1 MRMDTTPGL
10 KPVVWIGSSRTDLAS
25 LPEDVKDLVGYAL
38 YFAQRGGKHPDA
50 KPLRGF
56 GGTGVLEIIENHA
69 GDTYRAVYTVR
80 FAGRIY
86 VLHVFQKKSKTG
98 IKTPKSEIELIRSRL
113 KRAEEEHARWL
124 AARKETNPRKE
135 NNRWLGK

>member
-1 MRMDTTPGL
+1 MKMAASPGTR
-10 KPVVWIGSSRTDLAS
+10 PVVWIGSTRADLAS
-25 LPEDVKDLVGYAL
+25 FPEDVKDAIGYAL
-38 YFAQRGGKHPDA
+38 YIAQCGGKHADA

-56 GGTGVLEIIENHA
+56 GGAGILEIVEDHA

-80 FAGRIY
+80 LAGRIY

-98 IKTPKSEIELIRSRL
+98 IKTPKLEIELIRSRL

-124 AARKETNPRKE
+124 GAQKE
-135 NNRWLGK
+135 